1 MLTDAQG
8 VCVGTK
14 LMQLSA
20 SPSSALSLRSLEM
33 RGYFP
38 LSPPEEGRD
47 GSVLLPVEP
56 DGFFFGIWGLADVP
70 PRMQSF
76 RLRAACSNLSA
87 PTSSSLRVG
96 ALAATASAFL

>member
-1 MLTDAQG
+1 MITDAQG
-8 VCVGTK
+8 VGVGTK

-20 SPSSALSLRSLEM
+20 SPSSTLSLRSLEM

-56 DGFFFGIWGLADVP
+56 GVGFFWHLGARKRA
-70 PRMQSF
+70 PRDENF
-76 RLRAACSNLSA
+76 RLRAGCSNLSA
-87 PTSSSLRVG
+87 PTSSSLHVG
-96 ALAATASAFL
+96 DLAAIASAFL